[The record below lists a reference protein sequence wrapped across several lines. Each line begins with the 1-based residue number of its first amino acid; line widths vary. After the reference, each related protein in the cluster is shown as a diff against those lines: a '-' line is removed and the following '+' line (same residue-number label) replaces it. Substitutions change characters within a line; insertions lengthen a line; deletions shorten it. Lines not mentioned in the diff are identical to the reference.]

1 MTVSKLKSS
10 PLLAL
15 ACGVVNMRVFK
26 VNCPECG
33 SAAVIRKTDWKDNPK
48 KYADLYCA
56 CSEVECGHTFVFNVM
71 FSHTLSPS
79 GLTGNKLVKF
89 LLERLKPDE
98 KQFALDLLSGNV
110 A

>member
-1 MTVSKLKSS
+1 MNVISLKSS
-10 PLLAL
+10 SLLAM

-26 VNCPECG
+26 IKCPECG
-33 SAAVIRKTDWKDNPK
+33 QPAIIRKSDWKDK
-48 KYADLYCA
+48 KLADLYCA
-56 CSEVECGHTFVFNVM
+56 CTEVECGHTFVFNAS

-89 LLERLKPDE
+89 LIDRLKPE
-98 KQFALDLLSGNV
+98 ERQFALDLLNGQT